1 MSALLPSRDRTTGVA
16 AAAIP
21 APRVAPPPET
31 PVPEPAV
38 LPRPRPAAV
47 WGVVAG
53 MAAGAAGTLARG
65 RDRDRP
71 GGRASHGTRAH
82 RRSPSRVS
90 PSTAP

>member
-1 MSALLPSRDRTTGVA
+1 MSALLPSHDRPTDVA

-31 PVPEPAV
+31 LVPEPAV

-53 MAAGAAGTLARG
+53 MAAGAAGTLTAAVIVTAPAAVR
-65 RDRDRP
+65 
-71 GGRASHGTRAH
+71 TRHPSH
-82 RRSPSRVS
+82 RRSPSRAS
-90 PSTAP
+90 PSTAT